1 MTQRG
6 NAIGKMVP
14 ADSRNAGLPTNL
26 PFVKKKIKHNTEADT
41 ERKLNGYQS
50 GQG

>member
-1 MTQRG
+1 MLLEKWCQQTHGMLGCPQTFH
-6 NAIGKMVP
+6 
-14 ADSRNAGLPTNL
+14 LL
-26 PFVKKKIKHNTEADT
+26 KKKIKHNTEADT